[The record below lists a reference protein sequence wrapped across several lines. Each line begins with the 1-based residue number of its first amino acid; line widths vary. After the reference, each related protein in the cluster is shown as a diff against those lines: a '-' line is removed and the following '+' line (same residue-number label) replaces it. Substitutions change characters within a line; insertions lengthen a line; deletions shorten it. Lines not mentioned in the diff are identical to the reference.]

1 MSMKRLAGCSC
12 ALAAALKFLF
22 AGGAIEVRPT
32 ASEAARKKPAA
43 TGNGRLGDVIRQL
56 LVVTLCTPNEVADTV
71 PEVDA

>member
-1 MSMKRLAGCSC
+1 MKRLAGCSC
-12 ALAAALKFLF
+12 VLAAALKFLF

-43 TGNGRLGDVIRQL
+43 TGKGRLGDAIRQL
-56 LVVTLCTPNEVADTV
+56 LVVALCTLSEVADTV